1 MEQIIKL
8 LPEHICNQIAAGEV
22 IQRPASVVKELVEN
36 SIDAGATA
44 VEVYIKQA
52 GKTLI
57 QVMDNGKGMS
67 LLDTRMAFERHAT
80 SKISNVDDLF
90 ALHTKGFRGEAL
102 ASVASISHVTLKTK
116 RAEDEVGTLVVNEGG
131 SVKSQEP
138 VVCKD
143 GTSFEVKNLFYNV
156 PARRNFLKSDAIEF
170 GHIEEEFLRIALIH
184 EEISMSL
191 FNNDQAV
198 YQLSSANRRKRIVDI
213 FGKSMND
220 KLVPIEEAT
229 DIVKIKGFIGKPEFA
244 RKTRGQQYFFVNN
257 RYFRDSYFHNAVTSA
272 FDNLIP
278 DKTFPAYFIHLEI
291 DPSRID
297 VNVHPTKTEIKFE
310 HHREIYSILKS
321 AVKQALGKFNIFPTL
336 DFEKET
342 AFDLPYEMKH
352 QQAVEPQIKVN
363 PEYNPF
369 RSAPAN
375 GGMGKT
381 KADSDYANKSLQS
394 FGFGKTQVEPDA
406 WKNFYQIEEETGD
419 SVQGKLIE
427 LEDTGAVLDLSNVFV
442 HQQLAIVPVQQQL
455 WVVHLARAN
464 ERVVFDQLFETF
476 LVKNVPAQRLL
487 FPMEI
492 GISAKEAMIWAENE
506 KTISRLGF
514 EWDIQ
519 KDVLELLSVPAL
531 LSADEIPVTVEAV
544 KDKLADDHFEKSELA
559 HILIEAIA
567 VSSSRTKKWSIASAQ
582 SLLELWYGS
591 KDKLQAPNG
600 NRIVKAWNPP
610 DLLK

>member
-191 FNNDQAV
+191 FHNDQAV
-198 YQLSSANRRKRIVDI
+198 YQLPSANRRKRIVDI

-352 QQAVEPQIKVN
+352 QQAIEPQIKVN

-406 WKNFYQIEEETGD
+406 WKNFYQIEEETGN

-442 HQQLAIVPVQQQL
+442 HQQLVIVPVQQQL

-487 FPMEI
+487 FLMEI

>member
-131 SVKSQEP
+131 TVKSQEP

-184 EEISMSL
+184 EEITMSL
-191 FNNDQAV
+191 FHNDQAV
-198 YQLSSANRRKRIVDI
+198 YQLPAANRRKRIVDI

-310 HHREIYSILKS
+310 HHKEIYSILKS

-375 GGMGKT
+375 GGMSKT

-394 FGFGKTQVEPDA
+394 FGFGKTQIEPDA
-406 WKNFYQIEEETGD
+406 WKNFYQIEEETGA

-427 LEDTGAVLDLSNVFV
+427 PEETEAAPDFSNIFIY
-442 HQQLAIVPVQQQL
+442 QQLAIVPVQQQL

-476 LVKNVPAQRLL
+476 LVKNVSAQRLL

-492 GISAKEAMIWAENE
+492 GISAKEAMIWSENE

-544 KDKLADDHFEKSELA
+544 RDKLADEHFEKSELA

-567 VSSSRTKKWSIASAQ
+567 VSSSRTKKWSTTSAQ
-582 SLLELWYGS
+582 SLLELWYSS
-591 KDKLQAPNG
+591 KDKLQTPNG
-600 NRIVKAWNPP
+600 NKIVKAWNPL

>member
-131 SVKSQEP
+131 TVKSQEP

-406 WKNFYQIEEETGD
+406 WKNFYQIEEETGN

-427 LEDTGAVLDLSNVFV
+427 LEETGAVLDLSNVFV

-506 KTISRLGF
+506 KTVSRLGF

-582 SLLELWYGS
+582 SLLEFWYGS

-600 NRIVKAWNPP
+600 NRIVKAWNPL